1 MARCRS
7 CSAEIPESSRFC
19 LACGAALSPP
29 NSQAPTVAMARGQ
42 TPTPSGASFDEGR
55 FPAGAILG
63 DRYRILGLLGQ
74 GGMGEVY
81 RAHDQIL
88 NQAVALKF
96 LAGAQF
102 TDAALNRF
110 RNEVRLARQ
119 VSHPNVC
126 RVYDIGVIEGMH
138 FLTMEYVDGEDLRS
152 LLRRI
157 GRLSGDKALEIA
169 RRLCAGLAAAHDKGV
184 LHRDLKP
191 ANIMLDGRGQV
202 LITDFGLAGLAGQV
216 EGGEIRNGT
225 PAYMAPEQLAGKE
238 VSVRSDIYSLGLVLH
253 EMFTGKR
260 VFEDGAQSEEKR
272 STPTN
277 FSSTAKDIDPAVER
291 IILRCLDAEPRNRPS
306 SALAVAAALPGGDP
320 LAAALAAGE
329 TPTPGMVAAAGDTEG
344 ISVKVAG
351 ICLGVV
357 VAGLVA
363 VAVLGSKTN
372 ILQKTPFDKPPAA
385 LEQKARDLIQS
396 FGYTEPPVD
405 RVRGFSYD
413 TEFQQY
419 GEQKET
425 TAVYRAQLAKGWPAL
440 IRFWYRQSPQYLAT
454 TAPNT
459 PVTLDDPPPIQSGM
473 VTVILDPQGRLT
485 EFAAVP
491 PQVEKTAA
499 LSRAPDWAGLF
510 SAAGLDMARF
520 TLVDPE
526 WLPLVSFDAR
536 AAWTGVFPDTDL
548 PLRIEVA
555 SWRGKPV
562 SFEMVASWSTPS
574 RMQPVGLAIVPGIIV
589 TLALLGIAALLA
601 WRSLRL
607 GRGDRRG
614 AFRLAVFVFAVAML
628 EWLCGTNHVPTIA
641 EFIGFVV
648 AVSAAL
654 LVAGFFWMVYM
665 ALEPYVRRRWPQ
677 SLIGWSR
684 LLGGAVRDPVVGGN
698 LLIGAVFGVATAAVF
713 LVHNLVLDVDR
724 VEGNRLNLDAV
735 LDARHMTLLA
745 FQRLL
750 FYIGAALVFF
760 LLFFLLRALL
770 RSQWLAAAVVMILV
784 MLFGLSDS
792 VNHPVIS
799 AALNLV
805 PVATGLLVTIR
816 FGVLAIIS
824 CYFTSGLLVLYPS
837 TTDFSTWYAGST
849 IFAFVV
855 VLALTAFA
863 FHTAVAG
870 RPLFKAGFLDPN

>member
-1 MARCRS
+1 MLHGR
-7 CSAEIPESSRFC
+7 
-19 LACGAALSPP
+19 
-29 NSQAPTVAMARGQ
+29 
-42 TPTPSGASFDEGR
+42 TPTPPSASIDEGR
-55 FPAGAILG
+55 FPAGAILS

-74 GGMGEVY
+74 GGMCEVY
-81 RAHDQIL
+81 RAHDQML

-96 LAGAQF
+96 LAVAQF
-102 TDAALNRF
+102 TDAALTRF

-216 EGGEIRNGT
+216 EGGEIRSGT

-238 VSVRSDIYSLGLVLH
+238 VSLRSDIYSLGLVLH

-260 VFEDGAQSEEKR
+260 VFEDGAR
-272 STPTN
+272 SYERRSAPTN
-277 FSSTAKDIDPAVER
+277 LSSTAKDVDPAVER
-291 IILRCLDAEPRNRPS
+291 VILRCLDADPRNRPA

-344 ISVKVAG
+344 ISVKAAG
-351 ICLGVV
+351 IALGVTI
-357 VAGLVA
+357 ASLVA
-363 VAVLGSKTN
+363 VAVLGVKTN

-385 LEQKARDLIQS
+385 LEQKARDLIQN

-405 RVRGFSYD
+405 RVHGLSYD

-425 TAVYRAQLAKGWPAL
+425 PAVYRAQLAKGWPAL
-440 IRFWYRQSPQYLAT
+440 IRYCYRQSPQYLET

-459 PVTLDDPPPIQSGM
+459 PVTLGDPPPTRSGM
-473 VTVILDPQGRLT
+473 VTVILDPQGRLI
-485 EFAAVP
+485 ELAAEP
-491 PQVEKTAA
+491 PQVEKTTAP
-499 LSRAPDWAGLF
+499 SRAPNWAGLF
-510 SAAGLDMARF
+510 TAANLDIARF
-520 TLVDPE
+520 TPVDPE

-536 AAWTGVFPDTDL
+536 AAWTGVYPNTDL
-548 PLRIEVA
+548 PLRIEAA

-562 SFEMVASWSTPS
+562 SFQMVAPWSTPS
-574 RMQPVGLAIVPGIIV
+574 RMQPVATVSPGIIV
-589 TLALLGIAALLA
+589 RLALLGIGALLA
-601 WRSLRL
+601 WRSFRL

-614 AFRLAVFVFAVAML
+614 AFRLAVFGFAVVML
-628 EWLCGTNHVPTIA
+628 GWLCDANHVPTNV
-641 EFIGFVV
+641 EVFGFVL
-648 AVSAAL
+648 AVRAAL
-654 LVAGFFWMVYM
+654 GLAGFFWMVYM

-677 SLIGWSR
+677 SMIAWSR

-698 LLIGAVFGVATAAVF
+698 LLIGATFGVATAAVF
-713 LVHNLVLDVDR
+713 LIHNLVLDVDR

-735 LDARHMTLLA
+735 LDARHMTSLFLGT
-745 FQRLL
+745 LL
-750 FYIGAALVFF
+750 FCIGAALVSFF
-760 LLFFLLRALL
+760 LFFLLRALF
-770 RSQWLAAAVVMILV
+770 RNQWLAAAVVTILV

-792 VNHPVIS
+792 ANHPVIS
-799 AALNLV
+799 AALNFV
-805 PVATGLLVTIR
+805 PVAAILFITIR
-816 FGVLAIIS
+816 FGVLAMIAS
-824 CYFTSGLLVLYPS
+824 FFTTTMLIQFPV

-849 IFAFVV
+849 IFAFAV
-855 VLALTAFA
+855 VLALTTFA